1 MKALLALAL
10 VLAAACSTTAAE
22 PEPPAARPPCGLSIV
37 ALPPG
42 MAIAEGEALP
52 PGSRLIATPD
62 DFDTT
67 ATTIGDHP
75 TGVIAVTVHLRGPAV
90 AEFAAHTAAH
100 VGDFIAILLNGD
112 VMTVPMIAEPIAD
125 GRIELSG
132 GALDGQRFADRF
144 AVCVS

>member
-1 MKALLALAL
+1 MKTLVAVVL
-10 VLAAACSTTAAE
+10 VLAAACSTTEPE
-22 PEPPAARPPCGLSIV
+22 PEPPAPRPPCGLSIV

-42 MAIAEGEALP
+42 MSIADDAALP
-52 PGSRLIATPD
+52 PGSMLIATPD

-75 TGVIAVTVHLRGPAV
+75 TGVIAVTLHLRGPAV
-90 AEFAAHTAAH
+90 DEFAAHTEAH

-112 VMTVPMIAEPIAD
+112 VMTVPMVAEPIAD
-125 GRIELSG
+125 GTIEVSG
-132 GALDGQRFADRF
+132 GALEGQRFADRF